1 MEKATQQITLVNKNS
16 QEKKQQIIKKLLDF
30 FVDDV
35 GTVIDYINDPDAPIP
50 VEHITPSKRIDLH
63 PTREYLLR
71 LPRILNELEMLEQ
84 KMEGEDDPLEDIY
97 N

>member
-1 MEKATQQITLVNKNS
+1 MEEATQQITLVNKNS